1 MPVKIQELVIQTKLK
16 PNNTS
21 ADNTQSTAPS
31 QQELRKFE
39 RKLRHLCLEAMQ
51 NLLQKSQER

>member
-16 PNNTS
+16 PNNSS
-21 ADNTQSTAPS
+21 ADGGQSSTPS
-31 QQELRKFE
+31 QQDLRKFE

-51 NLLQKSQER
+51 NLLQENQER